1 MANLSNI
8 NNKFIVASDG
18 KVGIGTTVLNAISG
32 TNPTLTLGGTGISGG
47 LILQKAGTDT
57 ARLYENAGNMVHQGM
72 TGIGHHFYV
81 NAATQAMVIDSS
93 GNVGIGGTP
102 STFANFTNVT
112 IQGGSSGSNLDFK
125 NSSGTRVSAIVS
137 TPSLLSIETNTTTP
151 IIFKTNDTERMRIDS
166 SGNINIG
173 PDALDIQLKAASNN
187 SGKNLIYLRG
197 NASGD
202 KAEISLNHYGYANMF
217 IGMGTTA
224 NTVMSLT
231 ATSGGTDGIIIN
243 TSGNVGI
250 GINDPDYPIDVNGV
264 IRSKPRT
271 QAANVSG
278 KLILAS
284 DLNSVTQIGGIIGT
298 ISFTSDDSDAGA
310 DFEVGK
316 IEVVN
321 VNQYGLRNDMT
332 FTTRDQNTV
341 SEKMRIQWDGNV
353 GIGTTSPSTLLNVN
367 SLSGTTYPTLGTASG
382 VIAISINELHGM
394 YLGVDGSSGNGWI
407 QAMRE
412 DATATAYNLILQPSG
427 GNVGIGTTSP
437 YAQLHVSHSLGNGGI
452 MLGNT
457 ATTGN
462 KEMLLNIHPLGLIWQ
477 RWVNGAYQANL
488 MTLDY
493 DGNLGIGTTSPDNKL
508 QVVAGNGNVQAWFGE
523 SSYTRSALRVGGDNS
538 PGGRLFFE
546 YNGDDSYIDSYGGHG
561 STQRYRDLTIAARN
575 IILTTGNTSGSE
587 KMRIT
592 SGGNIGINYTGP
604 FNQISGTETT
614 LAISNSN
621 VPSLYLNNSSTNGH
635 NYILLSGTDGAFAIY
650 DKTVGTNRMV
660 ITSGG
665 SLLVGGQTSTV
676 YTEKFS
682 IENTTASQGM
692 VINQTDNANAND
704 KIIFQN
710 TNGVVGYI
718 RTTGSATSYVTS
730 SDYRLKED
738 LQDFNGLDKVSKIP
752 VYNFK
757 WKTDESRSYGVMAHE
772 LQEVLPDAVSGDK
785 DAEEMQGVDY
795 SKIVPLLVKS
805 IQELK
810 AEIELLKS
818 K

>member
-137 TPSLLSIETNTTTP
+137 IPSLLSIETNTTTP

-810 AEIELLKS
+810 AEIDELK